1 MLYENVFILRPDLSQ
16 EQIDQTIERIEDI
29 IKKGGSEV
37 SNLERWGK
45 KRLAY
50 KVDKERYGYYVL
62 MHFDGK
68 PDLVKELERNYGHFD
83 EVIKYIT
90 IAIKKGEPVKIEM
103 DAEEF
108 LEEEK
113 APLEEAVEETENG
126 AVEEEEKVEGAEQ
139 AEETVEVEGMAE
151 EAEGEKEGEAEAEE
165 EALQEED
172 N

>member
-29 IKKGGSEV
+29 IKRGGSEV

-62 MHFDGK
+62 MHFDSK

-90 IAIKKGEPVKIEM
+90 IAIKKGEPIRIEM
-103 DAEEF
+103 EAEEF
-108 LEEEK
+108 VEEEK
-113 APLEEAVEETENG
+113 APREETVEKTEKVEEVAKVEETTKAEEVEK
-126 AVEEEEKVEGAEQ
+126 VEEMEKVEGEAK
-139 AEETVEVEGMAE
+139 G
-151 EAEGEKEGEAEAEE
+151 EAEGNEEA
-165 EALQEED
+165 ALQEEE